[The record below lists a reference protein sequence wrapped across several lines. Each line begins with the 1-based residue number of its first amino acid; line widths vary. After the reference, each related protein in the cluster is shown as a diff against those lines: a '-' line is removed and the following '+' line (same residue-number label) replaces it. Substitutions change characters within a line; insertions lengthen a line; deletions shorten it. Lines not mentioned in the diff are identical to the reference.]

1 LGGVGG
7 DLSIDSLD
15 DDVALTLV
23 SLQMSWSMEQ
33 SLSAGTSILE
43 SLDVVTRLRRDKV
56 QQASFQVLNSPDIPS
71 ILIET
76 GYLTNPEEA
85 KRLNSPSFQKTMA
98 QAIAQGIMNYFYK
111 APPEGTLVA
120 WQKKNGIT
128 GGTYTVKS
136 GDSLSEIASRYGMS
150 VASLKSLSGISSDV
164 IQIGQELKLQ
174 GKTSIRISEH
184 TIRSGETLS
193 EIASRYAVSVNKL
206 SALNNLSGDRILIGQ
221 VLKIPPQ

>member
-1 LGGVGG
+1 
-7 DLSIDSLD
+7 
-15 DDVALTLV
+15 
-23 SLQMSWSMEQ
+23 
-33 SLSAGTSILE
+33 
-43 SLDVVTRLRRDKV
+43 
-56 QQASFQVLNSPDIPS
+56 
-71 ILIET
+71 
-76 GYLTNPEEA
+76 
-85 KRLNSPSFQKTMA
+85 
-98 QAIAQGIMNYFYK
+98 
-111 APPEGTLVA
+111 
-120 WQKKNGIT
+120 
-128 GGTYTVKS
+128 
-136 GDSLSEIASRYGMS
+136 MS